1 MPEFS
6 EETDFKLNFNKAIEE
21 YKEAQAL
28 GIETR
33 PVVLGPVSFLALG
46 KTSKDAK
53 PDFQPLSLL
62 PNLLPVYK
70 QLTRRPEDS
79 GRRVGSA

>member
-46 KTSKDAK
+46 
-53 PDFQPLSLL
+53 
-62 PNLLPVYK
+62 
-70 QLTRRPEDS
+70 
-79 GRRVGSA
+79 